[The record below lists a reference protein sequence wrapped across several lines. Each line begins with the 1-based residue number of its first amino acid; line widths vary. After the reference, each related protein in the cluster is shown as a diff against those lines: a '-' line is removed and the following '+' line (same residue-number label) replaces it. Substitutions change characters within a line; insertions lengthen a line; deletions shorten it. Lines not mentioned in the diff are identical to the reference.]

1 MRDIPDVL
9 LDYSG
14 QSVMVFVNVQ
24 ILIFMTAMMVL
35 LEMGVEY
42 VDRGLSRNVEVNG
55 WLLVQRA
62 MSTDQV
68 A

>member
-62 MSTDQV
+62 MSTDQ
-68 A
+68 AA